1 MVIIDPKEGVRF
13 GTVKNLDDMYR
24 IIGCDTIDIVT
35 RNVCGKPF
43 DFIID
48 DEGLLKADPQ
58 VSAIWSSR
66 IHAGDIEPALVGV
79 LIICSHDREGNTID
93 ISLDDHM
100 LLCDR
105 LTKLLVKDR
114 NGNISENTVIRLDDW
129 RW

>member
-1 MVIIDPKEGVRF
+1 MVILNPTEGISF
-13 GTVKNLDDMYR
+13 GKVNNLDDMYR
-24 IIGCDTIDIVT
+24 IIGCDTIDIAT
-35 RNVCGKPF
+35 RNVGGKPF

-48 DEGLLKADPQ
+48 DEGWLKADPQ
-58 VSAIWSSR
+58 VSAVWTSR
-66 IHAGDIEPALVGV
+66 IHAGYIEPAFVGT
-79 LIICSHDREGNTID
+79 LIICSHDSEGNTID

-105 LTKLLVKDR
+105 VTKLIAKDR